1 MSEGKEE
8 SEDNKVHIPPDI
20 RFEDLV
26 VDINFHPSKPLIAAG
41 IITGEVTLHS
51 YASSANTLVKTF
63 KHHKKATRAVAF
75 SKDGNSLITSSKDK
89 SLQVVDVETGKV
101 SQCFSQAHP
110 SPVYCQLVI
119 SDRLL
124 ATGDDDGN
132 VKLWDLRKGHP
143 IMELQ
148 ENQDFISD
156 MAVDEEKR
164 FLLATSGDGTMT
176 TFNIRRRKMV
186 VQSENMED
194 EMLSVAIVKDGSKV
208 ICGTGEGALNFF
220 NWEEFGNISDRFP
233 GHPMSV
239 DCIVPVTENI
249 VCTGSMD
256 GVIRA
261 VNILPNRFMGVVGEH
276 EEFPIEKIRITPN
289 SEMIASCSHD
299 QKIKFW
305 HVAHLEK
312 ETIDASKKAKRD
324 NKPKNLKKTAGQE
337 DFFADFGK
345 DLEVKP
351 AAESEDDL
359 SEEEGDSDN
368 EEEPENADNGS
379 ESEESDDFLSDD
391 DSDDLDEDDS
401 ADEDEDDSADED
413 DVDSADDHE
422 DDVDSA
428 EDSDSNT
435 TESEERTGDERDVT
449 KDKPDSDASGK
460 Q

>member
-8 SEDNKVHIPPDI
+8 SGDDRVLIPADI
-20 RFEDLV
+20 TFDDLV

-41 IITGEVTLHS
+41 LITGEVTLHS
-51 YASSANTLVKTF
+51 YASSANTLVRTF

-75 SKDGNSLITSSKDK
+75 SKDGNSLLTCSKDR

-101 SQCFSQAHP
+101 SQSFPQAHP

-119 SDRLL
+119 SDRLM

-176 TFNIRRRKMV
+176 TFNIRRRKKVM
-186 VQSENMED
+186 QSENMED

-276 EEFPIEKIRITPN
+276 EEFPIEQIRITPN

-345 DLEVKP
+345 DLEVKL
-351 AAESEDDL
+351 ATESEEGS
-359 SEEEGDSDN
+359 SEEEGDSDSNN
-368 EEEPENADNGS
+368 EEESGNEEDADNGNDS
-379 ESEESDDFLSDD
+379 DSEESDDFLSEEE
-391 DSDDLDEDDS
+391 DSEDLDEDDF
-401 ADEDEDDSADED
+401 
-413 DVDSADDHE
+413 
-422 DDVDSA
+422 DSA
-428 EDSDSNT
+428 EDSDSNSDS
-435 TESEERTGDERDVT
+435 ESEERTGDDDDDDEKEDENEKDVAN
-449 KDKPDSDASGK
+449 DKPDSDSSGK

>member
-1 MSEGKEE
+1 MAQVHEE
-8 SEDNKVHIPPDI
+8 SEDDKVHIPPDI
-20 RFEDLV
+20 TFEDLV

-41 IITGEVTLHS
+41 IITGDVTLHS
-51 YASSANTLVKTF
+51 YASSANTLVRTF

-75 SKDGNSLITSSKDK
+75 SKDGNSLITSCKDK

-101 SQCFSQAHP
+101 SQCFSEAHP

-186 VQSENMED
+186 MQSENMED
-194 EMLSVAIVKDGSKV
+194 EMLSVAIVKDGTKV

-276 EEFPIEKIRITPN
+276 EEFPIEQIRITPN

-351 AAESEDDL
+351 ATESDL
-359 SEEEGDSDN
+359 SEEEDDSNN
-368 EEEPENADNGS
+368 EEESENGEAANNGNS
-379 ESEESDDFLSDD
+379 SEESDDLLSSDDSEDLDGDDFDSDD
-391 DSDDLDEDDS
+391 DSDTNTSESERTD
-401 ADEDEDDSADED
+401 DEDEK
-413 DVDSADDHE
+413 DVAKDMPG
-422 DDVDSA
+422 
-428 EDSDSNT
+428 SNS
-435 TESEERTGDERDVT
+435 SE
-449 KDKPDSDASGK
+449 K

>member
-8 SEDNKVHIPPDI
+8 SEDDKVHIPPDI
-20 RFEDLV
+20 TFEDLV

-41 IITGEVTLHS
+41 IITGDVTLHS
-51 YASSANTLVKTF
+51 YASSANTLVRTF
-63 KHHKKATRAVAF
+63 KHHKKATRAVSF

-186 VQSENMED
+186 MQSENMED
-194 EMLSVAIVKDGSKV
+194 EMLSVAIVKDGTKV

-276 EEFPIEKIRITPN
+276 EEFPIEQIRITPN

-312 ETIDASKKAKRD
+312 ETIDASKKAKKD

-351 AAESEDDL
+351 ATESDL
-359 SEEEGDSDN
+359 SEEEDDSNN
-368 EEEPENADNGS
+368 EEESENGEAANNGNS
-379 ESEESDDFLSDD
+379 SEESDYLLSEDDSEDLDEDDFDSDD
-391 DSDDLDEDDS
+391 DSDTNTSESERTDN
-401 ADEDEDDSADED
+401 EDEK
-413 DVDSADDHE
+413 DVA
-422 DDVDSA
+422 
-428 EDSDSNT
+428 
-435 TESEERTGDERDVT
+435 
-449 KDKPDSDASGK
+449 KDKPGSNSSEK

>member
-8 SEDNKVHIPPDI
+8 SEDDKVHIPPDI
-20 RFEDLV
+20 TFEDLV

-41 IITGEVTLHS
+41 IITGDVILHS
-51 YASSANTLVKTF
+51 YASSANTLVRTF

-101 SQCFSQAHP
+101 SQCFSEAHP

-186 VQSENMED
+186 MQSENMED
-194 EMLSVAIVKDGSKV
+194 EMLSVAIVKDGTKV

-276 EEFPIEKIRITPN
+276 EEFPIEQIRITPN

-351 AAESEDDL
+351 ATEDDL
-359 SEEEGDSDN
+359 SEEEDDSNN
-368 EEEPENADNGS
+368 EEESENGEAANNGNS
-379 ESEESDDFLSDD
+379 SEESDDLLSEDDSEDLDGDDFDSDD
-391 DSDDLDEDDS
+391 DSDTNTSESERTDN
-401 ADEDEDDSADED
+401 EDEK
-413 DVDSADDHE
+413 DVA
-422 DDVDSA
+422 
-428 EDSDSNT
+428 
-435 TESEERTGDERDVT
+435 
-449 KDKPDSDASGK
+449 KDKPGSNSSEK